1 MYRPPFT
8 SGHALRGPCYVHPH
22 PSPVTHLQA
31 LFNAVGAGAPDA
43 VLWLLASGLVKD
55 VNAQAETIEASA
67 VLFGVGRGPLRN
79 NTHAHFAGHF
89 LWLVAAFWR
98 SRRP

>member
-1 MYRPPFT
+1 MRLASSTIHKWACAAWSVLCTP
-8 SGHALRGPCYVHPH
+8 A
-22 PSPVTHLQA
+22 PVTRIQA

-43 VLWLLASGLVKD
+43 VLWLLASGLIKD

-67 VLFGVGRGPLRN
+67 EFLGVAQWPRRI

-89 LWLVAAFWR
+89 LWLGAAFWR
-98 SRRP
+98 SR